1 MPNHA
6 ADPKQ
11 VLRILAADDDPAV
24 LELAK
29 LVAAEAGAELR
40 CASSAAEVFALL
52 GAHSFDMIFL
62 DLDLGDRWDA
72 DLLSDVIAAGNGAL
86 VTVVT
91 ADDRPATVVES
102 MKRGAFDYIAKPV
115 PPSRLLMI
123 ISHVR
128 SILELKRE
136 VRILEGEAEE
146 WAREPAFARIIT
158 RSPRM
163 FGIFGIMRRI
173 ARSPLAV
180 LVAGE
185 SGVGKEL
192 VSRAIHD
199 LSGRT
204 GAFIPVNVAGLDDT
218 LFADTLFGHVKGA
231 YTGAEGRRG
240 GLVREADGGTLFLD
254 EVGDLGVEAQ
264 VKLLRFLQDGEFYPL
279 GADRSERS
287 SARLVLA
294 TNADLFRKV
303 QDGSFRA
310 DLYYRLAIHYI
321 SVPPLRERREDIPLL
336 VSKFAVDAAAA
347 LGRPVPRRFDGFL
360 AALQGWDFPGNVR
373 ELFALVNGAM
383 SWAEG
388 DTLPASYAA
397 EYVRSQKSRTACA
410 DSGNGD
416 SGSAPTADDDCIDGR
431 FPTLE
436 EVTDRHIRAALRRCD
451 GNQSQAALLLGIS
464 QSTISRRLMQDR

>member
-1 MPNHA
+1 MPNHVG
-6 ADPKQ
+6 DKKSL
-11 VLRILAADDDPAV
+11 LRILAADDDPAV
-24 LELAK
+24 LELTK
-29 LVAAEAGAELR
+29 LVAAQAGAELR

-52 GAHSFDMIFL
+52 GSQSFDMVFL

-115 PPSRLLMI
+115 PPSRLMMI
-123 ISHVR
+123 ITHVR
-128 SILELKRE
+128 SIIELQKE
-136 VRILEGEAEE
+136 VRILAGEAEE

-163 FGIFGIMRRI
+163 FGIFRIMRRI

-254 EVGDLGVEAQ
+254 EVGDIGTDAQ

-279 GADRSERS
+279 GADRSEHS

-321 SVPPLRERREDIPLL
+321 SVPALRERREDIPLL
-336 VSKFAVDAAAA
+336 VEKFALDAAVS
-347 LGRPVPRRFDGFL
+347 LGRAVPKRLDAFL
-360 AALQGWDFPGNVR
+360 AAIQGWDFPGNVR

-383 SWAEG
+383 TLAEG
-388 DTLPASYAA
+388 DALPASYAV
-397 EYVRSQKSRTACA
+397 EYLRTQRSRTANDDLRGA
-410 DSGNGD
+410 DPIA
-416 SGSAPTADDDCIDGR
+416 APAADEIGLEGR

-436 EVTDRHIRAALRRCD
+436 EVTDRHIRAALDRCN
-451 GNQSQAALLLGIS
+451 GNQSQAAQLLGIS
-464 QSTISRRLMQDR
+464 QSTISRKLMRK